1 MNLKI
6 DICRVIESKAAT
18 GSALHALLVD
28 RPEFTKLAPLAE
40 FVACRRINW
49 QQSFARKG
57 LVEKDYVLEQE
68 EDTGFTFSRLDVT
81 TTTLPARV
89 KFRIPSALS
98 PVSDLVTFEVQE
110 LRLSF
115 DLQSQFSSP
124 VAKEVARRYKKGF
137 SFISDFSKA
146 LDVKAD
152 IAASWR
158 DFFRKNALDLWDN
171 ERSFL
176 RVRLSR

>member
-1 MNLKI
+1 MNLNI
-6 DICRVIESKAAT
+6 DICRVIDSKDAT
-18 GSALHALLVD
+18 GPALHAVLVD
-28 RPEFTKLAPLAE
+28 QPEFTKLAPLAE
-40 FVACRRINW
+40 FVSCRRINW

-57 LVEKDYVLEQE
+57 LVEKDYVLDEA
-68 EDTGFTFSRLDVT
+68 EDMSYTFGRLDVT
-81 TTTLPARV
+81 KTMIPERV
-89 KFRIPSALS
+89 KFRLPSVES

-124 VAKEVARRYKKGF
+124 VAKDVARRYKKGF